1 MTIEVQVAV
10 LLIWVSAALT
20 GSMAYYSFRH
30 LTRPGALTLALLLT
44 AMSGWSLLY
53 AAELQAPSL
62 VAKVIFAKLQ
72 YLAITTIP
80 PLWLIFALQYTG
92 HDDWLTPFRRWLLFV
107 PGMVT
112 CLLVFTNEWHSLIW
126 HGVTLDPGGHPE
138 LLVVG
143 YGVGF
148 WFHTTI
154 AYSLIIGGIALYIVF
169 AMQVVRLYRYQAL
182 MMVGSALVPLLGNAV
197 YLSGALPLGW
207 VDPTPLIFAG
217 SGLLL
222 AIGFFRFGL
231 FDITPI
237 TARTIVTHLQD
248 AVMVLDHLY
257 RVVEFNPA
265 AQRLLRIDEQ
275 IIGYPLNK
283 LVQIHQFIPDKEPA
297 EGSYEIVIGTE
308 ANQRVF
314 QLSVAMVRERQHV
327 PVGYILVWRETTR
340 EHVLLATERRRVE
353 RQRHL
358 VQSIGELLAATNTA
372 AFYNTLMVAAQ
383 KVLAAD
389 KAAIYLYDRASDSL
403 SCPYASGL
411 SAEYVAT
418 INRFFHNVPGA
429 KLFQNPRPI
438 VVVDA
443 QTHPDL
449 APLREA
455 IVREGFHSYA
465 IFPLFMPDGLGGAF
479 AVYWN
484 VVKPF
489 SEDEI
494 NAGQTLAYVAAAMLE
509 NKRLLI
515 GARRHARQMALL
527 NEITRTA
534 LGIDDLHEM
543 LRLLANRLGELFEA
557 DGAYLT
563 LWDKHLQR
571 PVPVAANGELHERYV
586 KVRVEPGE
594 TTLTASVLLE
604 RRVLA
609 IEDVFNT
616 PYQSRRIAAL
626 FPARSILA
634 LPLMVDQQKLG
645 AALIGFNQRHQ
656 FTDEEITL
664 GEQVAA
670 QLSLAIVKTHLLAAE
685 REQRR
690 LAEALR
696 QAGLALSESL
706 DVNTILDRLLDEIQR
721 VVPYDS
727 ANVMIVEYDEQQQ
740 AQRARLTHL
749 RGYDR
754 FGEAVARAAA
764 AVVFEVAS
772 TPNLQR
778 MLTTGRPFI
787 IPDTAQDPGWV
798 DIEAAAHVRSWAGA
812 PIIIHGRVIAFF
824 SLDKTE
830 PNFYRP
836 EHADYLAAFTGH
848 AVLAIENAR
857 LYSEAQRR
865 TEELR
870 ILYAATRD
878 FSAGLDEATILDAI
892 VHHLVE
898 AFQAA
903 CCIIL
908 RWDTPQEQ
916 IVLAFACTA
925 ATTMDDIETGRVY
938 LLREVP
944 VLQEVL
950 MSAEPV
956 FINTDQEVD
965 STFLG
970 QLNCPKLLILP
981 LATGLK
987 TSVYGLVVV
996 GRTRGDP
1003 DFTTAELQLG
1013 QSLATQAATALENAR
1028 LYAEVETLAVTDSL
1042 TGIANRR
1049 AFDRALERE
1058 FVRARHYGYPLALI
1072 MIDIDSF
1079 KHYNDRYGHLAG
1091 DNRLRAVAQLL
1102 AQSVREVDFVARYGG
1117 EEFAII
1123 LTNTDKQTAIAV
1135 AEQIR
1140 RKAEMSCPEPLNG
1153 LPVPGYTLSLGVAA
1167 FPDDAQ
1173 TPVALLLA
1181 ADNAELAAKRAGKN
1195 RVWEVGYE
1203 MEEKG

>member
-10 LLIWVSAALT
+10 LLLWGSAALT
-20 GSMAYYSFRH
+20 GSIAYYAFRH
-30 LTRPGALTLALLLT
+30 LVRPGALTLVLLLT

-53 AAELQAPSL
+53 AAELQSPSL
-62 VAKVIFAKLQ
+62 AAKVHFAKLQ

-92 HDDWLTPFRRWLLFV
+92 RDDWLTPLRRRLLFI
-107 PGMVT
+107 PAIVT
-112 CLLVFTNEWHSLIW
+112 CLLVLTNEWHGLIW
-126 HGVTLDPGGHPE
+126 RGVVLDPRGHPE
-138 LLVVG
+138 LFVAG
-143 YGVGF
+143 RGVWF
-148 WFHTTI
+148 WVHTTI

-169 AMQVVRLYRYQAL
+169 AIQVARLYRYQAL

-207 VDPTPLIFAG
+207 IDPTPLIFAG
-217 SGLLL
+217 SGVLL

-231 FDITPI
+231 FDVAPI
-237 TARTIVTHLQD
+237 TARTIVAHLQD

-265 AQRLLRIDEQ
+265 AQRFLGIDEQ
-275 IIGYPLNK
+275 IIGYPLTR
-283 LVQIHQFIPDKEPA
+283 LEQIRQFIPDKELV
-297 EGSYEIVIGTE
+297 EGSYEIVIDTE

-314 QLSVAMVRERQHV
+314 QLSVAIVRERQHV
-327 PVGYILVWRETTR
+327 PVSYILVWRETTR
-340 EHVLLATERRRVE
+340 EHVLLTTEQRRVE

-358 VQSIGELLAATNTA
+358 VQSIGELLATTDTAT
-372 AFYNTLMVAAQ
+372 FYNTLMVAAQ
-383 KVLAAD
+383 KVLTAD
-389 KAAIYLYDRASDSL
+389 KAAIYLYDRATDSL

-429 KLFQNPRPI
+429 QLLQSPEPI
-438 VVVDA
+438 MVADA
-443 QTHPDL
+443 QTHPGL

-455 IVREGFHSYA
+455 VVREGFHSYA
-465 IFPLFMPDGLGGAF
+465 VFPLFMPDGLGGAF
-479 AVYWN
+479 VVYRN
-484 VVKPF
+484 IVKPF

-494 NAGQTLAYVAAAMLE
+494 NAGQTLAYVAATMLE
-509 NKRLLI
+509 NKRLLT

-557 DGAYLT
+557 DGAYLA
-563 LWDKHLQR
+563 LWDEHLQR
-571 PVPVAANGELHERYV
+571 PVSAAANDALHERYIQMQAV
-586 KVRVEPGE
+586 PGE
-594 TTLTASVLLE
+594 ATLTESVLRE

-609 IEDVFNT
+609 IEDVLDT
-616 PYQSRRIAAL
+616 PYLSRRIAAL
-626 FPARSILA
+626 FPTRSMLA
-634 LPLMVDQQKLG
+634 LPLMVEQQKLG
-645 AALIGFNQRHQ
+645 AALIGFNQRHR

-670 QLSLAIVKTHLLAAE
+670 QLSLAMVKIHLLAAE

-721 VVPYDS
+721 VMPYDS

-764 AVVFEVAS
+764 AVVFDVAS

-787 IPDTAQDPGWV
+787 IPDTAQEPGWV

-836 EHADYLAAFTGH
+836 EHADYLAAFAGH
-848 AVLAIENAR
+848 AALTIENAR

-865 TEELR
+865 SEEQR

-878 FSAGLDEATILDAI
+878 FSAGLDEAAIFEAI
-892 VHHLVE
+892 VHHLVK
-898 AFQAA
+898 ALDAA
-903 CCIIL
+903 RCVIL
-908 RWDTPQEQ
+908 RWESLQEQ
-916 IVLAFACTA
+916 LVMAFACTA
-925 ATTMDDIETGRVY
+925 ATTMDDIEMGRVY
-938 LLREVP
+938 SLREVP
-944 VLQEVL
+944 ILQQVLT
-950 MSAEPV
+950 SAEAV
-956 FINTDQEVD
+956 FINTDQDVD
-965 STFLG
+965 GTFLV
-970 QLNCPKLLILP
+970 QLDCPKLLLLP

-987 TSVYGLVVV
+987 TAVHGLVVV
-996 GRTRGDP
+996 GRTGSDP

-1028 LYAEVETLAVTDSL
+1028 LYAEVEALAVTDSL

-1072 MIDIDSF
+1072 MVDIDSF
-1079 KHYNDRYGHLAG
+1079 KHYNDTYGHLAG
-1091 DNRLRAVAQLL
+1091 DVRLRAVAQLL

-1123 LTNTDKQTAIAV
+1123 LINTDRQAAIAV

-1173 TPVALLLA
+1173 TPMALLLA

-1195 RVWEVGYE
+1195 RVWAVGCDV
-1203 MEEKG
+1203 KS

>member
-10 LLIWVSAALT
+10 LLLWGSAALT
-20 GSMAYYSFRH
+20 GSIAYYAFRH
-30 LTRPGALTLALLLT
+30 LTRLGALTLALLLT

-62 VAKVIFAKLQ
+62 AAKVIFAKLQ
-72 YLAITTIP
+72 YLSITTIP

-92 HDDWLTPFRRWLLFV
+92 RDHWLTPWRRRLLFV
-107 PGMVT
+107 PAIVT
-112 CLLVFTNEWHSLIW
+112 CLLVLTNEWHGLIW
-126 HGVTLDPGGHPE
+126 RSVILDPRGHPE
-138 LLVVG
+138 LFVAG
-143 YGVGF
+143 RGVGF
-148 WFHTTI
+148 WVHTTI
-154 AYSLIIGGIALYIVF
+154 AYGLIISGIVLYIVF
-169 AMQVVRLYRYQAL
+169 AMQVARLYRYQAL
-182 MMVGSALVPLLGNAV
+182 MMVGSALVPLLSNVV

-207 VDPTPLIFAG
+207 LDPTPLIFAG
-217 SGLLL
+217 SGVLL

-231 FDITPI
+231 FDVSPI

-257 RVVEFNPA
+257 RVVEINPA

-275 IIGYPLNK
+275 IIGYPLTR
-283 LVQIHQFIPDKEPA
+283 LEQIHQFIPDKEPV
-297 EGSYEIVIGTE
+297 EGSYEIVVGTE
-308 ANQRVF
+308 ADQRVF

-327 PVGYILVWRETTR
+327 PVSYILVWRETTR
-340 EHVLLATERRRVE
+340 EHVLLTTERRRVE

-358 VQSIGELLAATNTA
+358 VQSIGELLAVTDA
-372 AFYNTLMVAAQ
+372 ANFYNTLMVAAQ
-383 KVLAAD
+383 RVLTAD
-389 KAAIYLYDRASDSL
+389 KAAIYLYDRTTDSL
-403 SCPYASGL
+403 SCPYANGL

-429 KLFQNPRPI
+429 RLLQDPKPI
-438 VVVDA
+438 VVADA
-443 QTHPDL
+443 QTHPSL

-455 IVREGFHSYA
+455 VVREGFHSYA
-465 IFPLFMPDGLGGAF
+465 VFPLFMPDGLGGAF
-479 AVYWN
+479 VVYRN

-509 NKRLLI
+509 NKRLLT

-527 NEITRTA
+527 NEITRTV
-534 LGIDDLHEM
+534 LGIDDLQEM

-563 LWDKHLQR
+563 LWDEHLQR
-571 PVPVAANGELHERYV
+571 PVPVAANRELHERYV

-594 TTLTASVLLE
+594 TTLTASVLRE

-634 LPLMVDQQKLG
+634 LPLMVEQQKLG

-670 QLSLAIVKTHLLAAE
+670 QLSLAIVKIHLLAAE

-706 DVNTILDRLLDEIQR
+706 NVNTILDRLLDEIQR

-740 AQRARLTHL
+740 AQQARLTHL

-764 AVVFEVAS
+764 AVVFDVAS

-778 MLTTGRPFI
+778 MLITGRPFI
-787 IPDTAQDPGWV
+787 IPDTAQEPGWV

-836 EHADYLAAFTGH
+836 EHADYLAAFAGH
-848 AVLAIENAR
+848 AALAIENAR

-878 FSAGLDEATILDAI
+878 FSAGLDEAAILDAI

-898 AFQAA
+898 AFQAVR
-903 CCIIL
+903 CVIL
-908 RWDTPQEQ
+908 RWEPLKEQ

-925 ATTMDDIETGRVY
+925 ATMDDIETGRVY
-938 LLREVP
+938 PLREVP
-944 VLQEVL
+944 VLQQVL
-950 MSAEPV
+950 MSAKPV
-956 FINTDQEVD
+956 FINTDRDVD

-970 QLNCPKLLILP
+970 QLECPKLLILP

-987 TSVYGLVVV
+987 TLVYGLVVV
-996 GRTRGDP
+996 GRTRSDP

-1028 LYAEVETLAVTDSL
+1028 LYTEVEALAVTDSL

-1049 AFDRALERE
+1049 AFDRTLERE

-1072 MIDIDSF
+1072 MVDIDSF
-1079 KHYNDRYGHLAG
+1079 KHYNDTYGHLAG
-1091 DNRLRAVAQLL
+1091 DTRLRAVAQLL
-1102 AQSVREVDFVARYGG
+1102 AKSVREVDFVARYGG

-1123 LTNTDKQTAIAV
+1123 LTNTDRQTAIAV

-1140 RKAEMSCPEPLNG
+1140 CKAEMSCPEPLNG
-1153 LPVPGYTLSLGVAA
+1153 LPVPGYTLSLGVAV
-1167 FPDDAQ
+1167 FPEDAQ
-1173 TPVALLLA
+1173 TPMALLLA

-1195 RVWEVGYE
+1195 RVWAVGYE
-1203 MEEKG
+1203 MGEEG